1 MGLFL
6 RLYGILSKGAAKM
19 NLNQLLNRYET
30 IYLEFKPSEEE
41 PLKRRLKSLGFDF
54 PEKLKSP
61 VKIHRNRTVSFITG
75 FNEVILYSSN
85 LQFKMLC
92 PECLKTDYKKLS
104 PENVESK
111 WNKIRNKV

>member
-1 MGLFL
+1 
-6 RLYGILSKGAAKM
+6 M

-41 PLKRRLKSLGFDF
+41 HLKRCLKSLGFDF

-75 FNEVILYSSN
+75 FNEGMLYSSSN
-85 LQFKMLC
+85 FKKFRPNC
-92 PECLKTDYKKLS
+92 FKENYKKLS
-104 PENVESK
+104 PENIESK
-111 WNKIRNKV
+111 WNKIRNKL

>member
-1 MGLFL
+1 
-6 RLYGILSKGAAKM
+6 M
-19 NLNQLLNRYET
+19 NINQLLNRYET
-30 IYLEFKPSEEE
+30 IYLEFRPNEEE
-41 PLKRRLKSLGFDF
+41 SLKRRLKSLGFDF

-75 FNEVILYSSN
+75 FNEGMLYSST
-85 LQFKMLC
+85 LQFKMLR

>member
-1 MGLFL
+1 
-6 RLYGILSKGAAKM
+6 M

-30 IYLEFKPSEEE
+30 IYLEFRPNEEE
-41 PLKRRLKSLGFDF
+41 PLKNRLKSLGFDF

-75 FNEVILYSSN
+75 FNEGMLYSSN
-85 LQFKMLC
+85 LQFKMLR

>member
-1 MGLFL
+1 
-6 RLYGILSKGAAKM
+6 M

-30 IYLEFKPSEEE
+30 IYLEFRPNEEE
-41 PLKRRLKSLGFDF
+41 SLKNRLKSLGFDF

-75 FNEVILYSSN
+75 FNEGMLYSSSN
-85 LQFKMLC
+85 FKNFR
-92 PECLKTDYKKLS
+92 PNCLKEDYKKLS

>member
-1 MGLFL
+1 
-6 RLYGILSKGAAKM
+6 M

-30 IYLEFKPSEEE
+30 VYLNFEPKEEE

-75 FNEVILYSSN
+75 FNEGMLYSSD
-85 LQFKMLC
+85 LYFKKLR
-92 PECLKTDYKKLS
+92 PECVKINYKKLS
-104 PENVESK
+104 PENVESAWYK
-111 WNKIRNKV
+111 TRKKH